1 MTNGRPDNTA
11 ATARI
16 DLLLKAIPAFGVM
29 IYITGYLIR
38 LAYFRT
44 LNVHSIDFL
53 KAQCFET
60 GISFIILSLAL
71 LSLPTLPIMLFFFKK
86 AGKSFAPAHA
96 SLTGMLLS
104 IIAVTIVLFVAL
116 IIALFILPQDFP
128 NVSSHLAKLLI
139 LSVVFMSV
147 IVALNIFAKHIDKQK
162 LSGATPPRI
171 TGATVGLIGD
181 ALRFLMFPIVLYYT
195 YCIVFVDS
203 PETFRVIRDPR
214 NLLFVLYLVLFSGAA
229 TRLGWRLLK
238 QHDAVKNDESDK
250 SGEAEES
257 KQEAKRLLKY
267 NAIAR
272 SLSIFLLPAMTAIFF
287 FLVMLAFTFGPF
299 LYIPTSKGG
308 GLQYSVVK
316 LVFEETAN
324 RTGFPFL
331 NKDSTVSSK
340 VYLLSE
346 NDSWLYVSP
355 YDKLQKPRETFR
367 SISMGTTYCVDKKR
381 ITAIMFDKI
390 K

>member
-1 MTNGRPDNTA
+1 MTYGRPDNTA

-104 IIAVTIVLFVAL
+104 IIAVIIVIFVAL

-128 NVSSHLAKLLI
+128 NVSKHLAKLL
-139 LSVVFMSV
+139 LFSVVFMSV
-147 IVALNIFAKHIDKQK
+147 IVALNRLARHIDKQQPTT
-162 LSGATPPRI
+162 TPPRI
-171 TGATVGLIGD
+171 TGATVGFIGD
-181 ALRFLMFPIVLYYT
+181 VLRFLMFFVVLYYT
-195 YCIVFVDS
+195 YCIVSVDS
-203 PETFRVIRDPR
+203 PKTFRVICDPR
-214 NLLFVLYLVLFSGAA
+214 NLLFVLYLALFSGAA
-229 TRLGWRLLK
+229 TRLGWRLLE
-238 QHDAVKNDESDK
+238 QHDAVKNNESDK
-250 SGEAEES
+250 SGEAEKTE
-257 KQEAKRLLKY
+257 QLKY
-267 NAIAR
+267 DARVR
-272 SLSIFLLPAMTAIFF
+272 SLSIFLLTAMTAIFF
-287 FLVMLAFTFGPF
+287 FLVVLAFTFGPF

-316 LVFEETAN
+316 LVFEDTTAS

-331 NKDSTVSSK
+331 NTDSTVSSK

-355 YDKLQKPRETFR
+355 CDKLQKPRETFR